1 MTSFISH
8 TAVDC
13 GNAYE
18 LSEWWKPVLEYVDK
32 HRIHFDLRPNAGTR
46 DQEVERLVGL
56 GATVVADRSDIHGPG
71 IGWVTMADP
80 EGNEFCVL
88 RSEAEIQAATVG

>member
-1 MTSFISH
+1 MLDPAAGRGSPA
-8 TAVDC
+8 AVHR
-13 GNAYE
+13 GAGGQAGKN
-18 LSEWWKPVLEYVDK
+18 
-32 HRIHFDLRPNAGTR
+32 RIHFDLRPNAGTR
-46 DQEVERLVGL
+46 AQEVARLVAL

-88 RSEAEIQAATVG
+88 RSEAEIQATTEG